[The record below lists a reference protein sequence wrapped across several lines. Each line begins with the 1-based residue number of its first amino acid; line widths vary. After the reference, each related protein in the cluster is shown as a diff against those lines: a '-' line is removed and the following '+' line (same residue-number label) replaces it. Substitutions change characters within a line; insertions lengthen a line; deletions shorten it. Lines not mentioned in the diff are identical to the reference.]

1 MKLFPVLRAV
11 GRAPLRRTLQA
22 NLLPTV
28 YLILPLLIG
37 SAAFAAPP
45 AAEFAVSAPQMQS
58 LGVSLQKLEQ
68 PGEIR
73 GMAYPA
79 KVVVPPDQEQMVSAP
94 VSGVVDQLLIA
105 DQQAVKAGQPLLRLN
120 SPQYG
125 ELQLKL
131 LESASKARLSKKTLD
146 RERQL
151 FGEGIIPERRV
162 QEAEAAAQDDQ
173 ARLLHARAAL
183 RLAGI
188 DAATIARIAD
198 GGALQDGLLVRAK
211 RAGLVIGVEV
221 KPGQRVQEADALVR
235 LANVQTLWLD
245 IQIPS
250 DRQAQSLPKG
260 GQIRVSGRAVTATPL
275 SMGAMVSDSQ
285 TVTLRAR
292 VIGGTELLRPGELLQ
307 AEVPFAANSAGWAL
321 PLQAIARQNDQ
332 AYVFVRTGKGFAAR
346 PVTVV
351 SSAGQSVQVTGD
363 LQTGQEVA
371 TNSVIA
377 LKAAWLGKS
386 GGDK

>member
-1 MKLFPVLRAV
+1 MKLFPALRAIE
-11 GRAPLRRTLQA
+11 RAAQRCPSRA
-22 NLLPTV
+22 SLLTTARLV
-28 YLILPLLIG
+28 LPLLIG
-37 SAAFAAPP
+37 SAALAASP
-45 AAEFAVSAPQMQS
+45 ASEFAVTAPQMQS

-68 PGEIR
+68 PAEIR

-79 KVVVPPDQEQMVSAP
+79 KVVVPPDQEQVVSAP
-94 VSGVVDQLLIA
+94 VGGVVDQLLIA
-105 DQQAVKAGQPLLRLN
+105 DQQAVKAGQPLLRLT

-131 LESASKARLSKKTLD
+131 LESASNARLAKKTLD

-162 QEAEAAAQDDQ
+162 QEAEAAAQRDQ
-173 ARLLHARAAL
+173 SRLLHAQAAL

-198 GGALQDGLLVRAK
+198 GGALQDGLVVRA
-211 RAGLVIGVEV
+211 RTAGLVLGVEV

-235 LANVQTLWLD
+235 LASVQQLWLD
-245 IQIPS
+245 IQIPA
-250 DRQAQSLPKG
+250 DRQARGLPKP
-260 GQIRVSGRAVTATPL
+260 GQIKVSGRAVTATPM
-275 SMGAMVSDSQ
+275 SVGAMVSESQ
-285 TVTLRAR
+285 TVTLRSR
-292 VIGGTELLRPGELLQ
+292 VTSGVALLRPGELVQ

-321 PLQAIARQNDQ
+321 PLQAIARQDGQ
-332 AYVFVRTGKGFAAR
+332 AYVFVRTGKGFAAQ

-363 LQTGQEVA
+363 LKTGQEVA

>member
-1 MKLFPVLRAV
+1 MKLFPALRAIE
-11 GRAPLRRTLQA
+11 RAALRRIPQA
-22 NLLPTV
+22 NLLTAARLV
-28 YLILPLLIG
+28 LPLLIG
-37 SAAFAAPP
+37 SAAVAAPP
-45 AAEFAVSAPQMQS
+45 APEFAVSVPQMQS
-58 LGVSLQKLEQ
+58 LGVSLQRLEQ
-68 PGEIR
+68 PAEIR

-79 KVVVPPDQEQMVSAP
+79 KVVVPPDQEQVVSAP
-94 VSGVVDQLLIA
+94 VGGVVDQLLIA

-198 GGALQDGLLVRAK
+198 GGALQDGLLLRAK
-211 RAGLVIGVEV
+211 TAGLVIGVEV

-235 LANVQTLWLD
+235 LANVRTLWLD

-250 DRQAQSLPKG
+250 ERQAQSLPKG

-275 SMGAMVSDSQ
+275 SVGVMVSDSQ

-292 VIGGTELLRPGELLQ
+292 VTGGTELLRPGEVLQ

-321 PLQAIARQNDQ
+321 PLQAIARQDDQ

-346 PVTVV
+346 PVMVV

-363 LQTGQEVA
+363 LKTGQEVA
-371 TNSVIA
+371 TNAVIA